1 MCLIVASAVLYCTEL
16 SYHEP
21 FLQPVHLKSGY
32 CGCVV
37 STFFIV
43 QVNWCREPLV
53 EIVIFRR
60 IHKMT
65 NNNLPSFWYG
75 LWSSVGESWTTCH
88 VTLFSWISGYITPI
102 LQRGRERDKGM
113 RKWNYLLRHSGSQ
126 YHTENWIYFSRFLF
140 RVTCQLGPISS
151 LVLVTLLRM
160 TFRDDGDFYWKC
172 LILSEKSEILTFL

>member
-1 MCLIVASAVLYCTEL
+1 MLYCTEL
-16 SYHEP
+16 SYHDP
-21 FLQPVHLKSGY
+21 FLQPVHLKSSY
-32 CGCVV
+32 CGWVF
-37 STFFIV
+37 STVFIV
-43 QVNWCREPLV
+43 KGNWCTKSLL

-65 NNNLPSFWYG
+65 NNNMPSFSYG

-113 RKWNYLLRHSGSQ
+113 RKGSYLLRHPGSQ
-126 YHTENWIYFSRFLF
+126 YRTENWIQFSRFLF
-140 RVTCQLGPISS
+140 PGTCQLGPISS

-160 TFRDDGDFYWKC
+160 TFRDDGDFYWKG
-172 LILSEKSEILTFL
+172 LILSEKSEKLTFL